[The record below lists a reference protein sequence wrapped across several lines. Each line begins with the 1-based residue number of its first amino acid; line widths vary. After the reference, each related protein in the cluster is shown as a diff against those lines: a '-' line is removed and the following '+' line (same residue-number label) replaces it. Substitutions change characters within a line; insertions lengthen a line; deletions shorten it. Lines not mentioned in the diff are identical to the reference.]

1 MKKLSR
7 GRLIK
12 KLDSLFSKYIRRK
25 DSINDIAKCVTCG
38 VERHWKELQCG
49 HFQSR
54 THYSTRWNELNVGV
68 QCISCNIFKNG
79 QQYLFSRY
87 LDKTYGEGTSNELFL
102 KSQKL
107 AKFTTNEIEE
117 LIKKYKNLLDQLG

>member
-12 KLDSLFSKYIRRK
+12 KLDSVFSKYIRRK
-25 DSINDIAKCVTCG
+25 DSINGIAKCISCG
-38 VERHWKELQCG
+38 VERSWKELQCG
-49 HFQSR
+49 HFMSR
-54 THYSTRWNELNVGV
+54 SHYSTRWNELNVGV